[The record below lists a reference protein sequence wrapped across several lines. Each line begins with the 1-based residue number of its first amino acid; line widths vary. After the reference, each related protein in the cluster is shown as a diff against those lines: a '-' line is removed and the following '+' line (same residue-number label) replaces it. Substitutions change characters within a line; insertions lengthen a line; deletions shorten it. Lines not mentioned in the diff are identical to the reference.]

1 MYENEVDV
9 GKAVRQSGVKREDVF
24 VCEWSSE

>member
-1 MYENEVDV
+1 MYANELDV

-24 VCEWSSE
+24 VSECSE